1 MIIAVTNLKGGV
13 GKSTV
18 AQNLAVCYANS
29 GKKVCILDTDL
40 KQRTTM
46 RWAGERAETL
56 PPVIVAGVEEK
67 QLTQQADALKDIYDV
82 VIIDGRPD
90 LEKLATKT
98 IAISDMVLIPI
109 TPKSADVWSLQNFL
123 EWYDIVKEEVKD
135 RTGKEIKARLVLTM
149 YKGNRTITKEI
160 EEYLKDVGVEMLKTR
175 IADRTAYIEAMTLGM
190 GAYEYPKDTKA
201 KEESKNL
208 HEEVE
213 SILKSAAN

>member
-18 AQNLAVCYANS
+18 AQNLAVCYAQA

-46 RWAGERAETL
+46 RWVGERDENL

-67 QLTQQADALKDIYDV
+67 QLTQQADALRSIYDV
-82 VIIDGRPD
+82 IIIDGRPD

-98 IAISDMVLIPI
+98 IAISDVVIIPI
-109 TPKSADVWSLQNFL
+109 TAKSADIWSLQNFM
-123 EWYDIVKEEVKD
+123 EWFDIVQDEVAS
-135 RTGKEIKARLVLTM
+135 RTGKQIKAYLLLNLYR
-149 YKGNRTITKEI
+149 GNRTITRDI
-160 EEYLKDVGVEMLKTR
+160 EEYLKDVGIEMLETK

-190 GAYEYPKDTKA
+190 GALEYQKDPKA
-201 KEESKNL
+201 REEMKNL
-208 HEEVE
+208 YEELE
-213 SILKSAAN
+213 RKTK

>member
-18 AQNLAVCYANS
+18 AQNLAVCYAQA

-46 RWAGERAETL
+46 RWVGERDEKL

-67 QLTQQADALKDIYDV
+67 QLTQQADALRSIYDV
-82 VIIDGRPD
+82 IIIDGRPD

-98 IAISDMVLIPI
+98 IAISDVVIIPI
-109 TPKSADVWSLQNFL
+109 TAKSADIWSLQNFM
-123 EWYDIVKEEVKD
+123 EWFEIVQDEVST
-135 RTGKEIKARLVLTM
+135 RTGKEIKAYLLLNLYR
-149 YKGNRTITKEI
+149 GNRTITRDI
-160 EEYLKDVGVEMLKTR
+160 EEYLKDVGIEMLETK

-190 GAYEYPKDTKA
+190 GALEYQKDPKAREEMKSLYEEIERKTK
-201 KEESKNL
+201 
-208 HEEVE
+208 
-213 SILKSAAN
+213 

>member
-18 AQNLAVCYANS
+18 AQNLAVCYAQA

-46 RWAGERAETL
+46 RWVGERNENL

-67 QLTQQADALKDIYDV
+67 QLTQQADALRSIYDV
-82 VIIDGRPD
+82 IIIDGRPD

-98 IAISDMVLIPI
+98 IAISDVVIIPI
-109 TPKSADVWSLQNFL
+109 TAKSADIWSLQNFM
-123 EWYDIVKEEVKD
+123 EWFDIVQDEVAS
-135 RTGKEIKARLVLTM
+135 RTGKQIKAYLLLNLYR
-149 YKGNRTITKEI
+149 GNRTITKDI
-160 EEYLKDVGVEMLKTR
+160 EEYLKDVGIEMLETK

-190 GAYEYPKDTKA
+190 GALEYQKDPKA
-201 KEESKNL
+201 REEMKNL
-208 HEEVE
+208 YEELE
-213 SILKSAAN
+213 RKTK